1 MDVKQF
7 NKQLNINLNN
17 VESMGCKLFQAI
29 KIKEQYI

>member
-17 VESMGCKLFQAI
+17 VGI
-29 KIKEQYI
+29 KRVWGVNYFKQ